1 MIQLHLDDNDIEKNG
16 IILNPISCE
25 ISPVLNG
32 EDELE
37 MEIELDKEGIYKYIS
52 KERIITVPTPE
63 FSEDQMYRI
72 YNTKK
77 SMSSNSLL
85 VYARHIRFD
94 VNKKVVFN
102 KNVQGNGQQVINKL
116 FEGTKFTGKS
126 DSKVT
131 DIRQYKMRSITN
143 IISGNEEDSFLNIWG
158 GEIECNNYDFN
169 IPLKRGKDRGM
180 RITFGYNL
188 EDIEEEINSDE
199 VITRI
204 YPYSGDLV
212 LIGTQYVDSPLI
224 GKYKQIYEQCIE
236 MSDIKVKE
244 RTYDSD
250 GNETTSPDT
259 EGFDTEKE
267 AREEMTK
274 RCKKLYENGADKIKA
289 NYKVNMANL
298 KNTIEYK
305 KYGYDALEKICL
317 GDTVHCYNKNIDIE
331 VSARCISYRWDCI
344 NEEYIEIEL
353 GEYISN
359 YIDESLNAI
368 DNLYR
373 KIVLEKQ
380 YILLKV
386 DSLDNSLS
394 SKIELSE
401 KNINLKVDN
410 FKKDLSSEIKL
421 TDDKISSVVTEGD
434 KDGSWELDTDAFKVA
449 FSGSTSDKVQ
459 IDRLG
464 IIAQDNKGGYTRM
477 GSKGLIH
484 VSSKSSTTGKP
495 YHYLTFTQDEIDIST
510 DDDDYKTKYINL
522 PEEFWDLDKEDIAVS
537 VSVQKVWKNGSY
549 IPYWFGA
556 YGYPTD
562 DCKKIRLLGLS
573 VWKKY
578 DDLAGDNRYGH
589 IVVSVT
595 VTA

>member
-1 MIQLHLDDNDIEKNG
+1 
-16 IILNPISCE
+16 
-25 ISPVLNG
+25 
-32 EDELE
+32 
-37 MEIELDKEGIYKYIS
+37 MEIKLDKDGIYKYVS
-52 KERIITVPTPE
+52 RGRIITVPTPE
-63 FSEDQMYRI
+63 FESDQMYRI
-72 YNTKK
+72 YDTKK
-77 SMSSNSLL
+77 CMSSNSMI

-94 VNKKVVFN
+94 TNKKVIFN
-102 KNVQGNGQQVINKL
+102 KNVQGNGQQVLKKL
-116 FEGTKFTGKS
+116 LEDTKFTGKS
-126 DSKVT
+126 DSNIT

-143 IISGNEEDSFLNIWG
+143 VIAGSEEDSFLNIWG
-158 GEIECNNYDFN
+158 GEIECNNYNLN
-169 IPLKRGKDRGM
+169 IPLKRGKDRGI
-180 RITFGYNL
+180 RVTFGYNL
-188 EDIEEEINSDE
+188 EDIEEEINSDTL
-199 VITRI
+199 VTRI
-204 YPYSGDLV
+204 YPYSGELV
-212 LIGTQYVDSPLI
+212 LGGNTPYIDSPLI
-224 GKYKQIYEQCIE
+224 DKYEDVYEQQVE

-244 RTYDSD
+244 DPED
-250 GNETTSPDT
+250 K
-259 EGFDTEKE
+259 EGFNTEEE
-267 AREEMTK
+267 ARNEMIK
-274 RCKKLYENGADKIKA
+274 RCKKLYENGVDKIKA

-298 KNTIEYK
+298 KKTMEYK
-305 KYGYDALEKICL
+305 KYGYDVLEKICL

-359 YIDESLNAI
+359 YIDENLNSI

-386 DSLDNSLS
+386 DSLDNSIS

-464 IIAQDNKGGYTRM
+464 IIAEDSNGGYTRM

-495 YHYLTFTQDEIDIST
+495 YHYLTFTQDDIDISCS
-510 DDDDYKTKYINL
+510 DDDYEDKYVDL
-522 PEEFWDLDKEDIAVS
+522 PEEFWELDKEDIAVS
-537 VSVQKVWKNGSY
+537 VSIQKIWKKGSY
-549 IPYWFGA
+549 IPYWSGA
-556 YGYPTD
+556 YCYPTR
-562 DCKKIRLLGLS
+562 DCKQIRIQGLS
-573 VWKKY
+573 TWKKY
-578 DDLAGDNRYGH
+578 DDLGGETYGGH
-589 IVVSVT
+589 ITVSVT
-595 VTA
+595 AIA

>member
-1 MIQLHLDDNDIEKNG
+1 
-16 IILNPISCE
+16 
-25 ISPVLNG
+25 
-32 EDELE
+32 
-37 MEIELDKEGIYKYIS
+37 MEIKLDKDGIYKYVS
-52 KERIITVPTPE
+52 RGRIITVPTPE
-63 FSEDQMYRI
+63 FDNDQMYRI
-72 YNTKK
+72 YDTKK
-77 SMSSNSLL
+77 CMSSNSMI

-94 VNKKVVFN
+94 ANKKVIFN
-102 KNVQGNGQQVINKL
+102 KNIQGNGQQVISKIL
-116 FEGTKFTGKS
+116 EDTKFTGHS
-126 DSKVT
+126 DSNIT

-143 IISGNEEDSFLNIWG
+143 VIAGSEEDSFLNIWG
-158 GEIECNNYDFN
+158 GEIECNNYNLN
-169 IPLKRGKDRGM
+169 IPLKRGKDRGI
-180 RITFGYNL
+180 RVTFGYNL
-188 EDIEEEINSDE
+188 EDIEEEINSDTL
-199 VITRI
+199 VTRI
-204 YPYSGDLV
+204 YPYSGELV
-212 LIGTQYVDSPLI
+212 LGGNTPYIDSPLI
-224 GKYKQIYEQCIE
+224 YKYEDVYEQQVE

-244 RTYDSD
+244 NPEDK
-250 GNETTSPDT
+250 
-259 EGFDTEKE
+259 EGFNTEEE
-267 AREEMTK
+267 ARNEMIK
-274 RCKKLYENGADKIKA
+274 RCNKLYENGADKIKA
-289 NYKVNMANL
+289 NYKVNIANL

-317 GDTVHCYNKNIDIE
+317 GDTVHCYNKNINIE

-359 YIDESLNAI
+359 YIDENLNSI

-522 PEEFWDLDKEDIAVS
+522 PEEFWDLDKEEIAVS

>member
-1 MIQLHLDDNDIEKNG
+1 MIQLHLDSSDIEKNG

-37 MEIELDKEGIYKYIS
+37 MEIKLDKDGIYKYVS
-52 KERIITVPTPE
+52 RGRIITVPTPE
-63 FSEDQMYRI
+63 FESDQMYRI
-72 YNTKK
+72 YDTKK
-77 SMSSNSLL
+77 CMSSNSMI

-94 VNKKVVFN
+94 TNKKVIFN
-102 KNVQGNGQQVINKL
+102 KNVQGNGQQVLKKL
-116 FEGTKFTGKS
+116 LEDTKFTGKS
-126 DSKVT
+126 DSNIT

-143 IISGNEEDSFLNIWG
+143 VIAGSEEDSFLNIWG
-158 GEIECNNYDFN
+158 GEIECNNYNLN
-169 IPLKRGKDRGM
+169 IPLKRGKDRGI
-180 RITFGYNL
+180 RVTFGYNL
-188 EDIEEEINSDE
+188 EDIEEEINSDTL
-199 VITRI
+199 VTRI
-204 YPYSGDLV
+204 YPYSGELV
-212 LIGTQYVDSPLI
+212 LGGNTPYIDSPLI
-224 GKYKQIYEQCIE
+224 YKYEDVYEQQVE

-244 RTYDSD
+244 NPEDK
-250 GNETTSPDT
+250 
-259 EGFDTEKE
+259 EGFNTEEE
-267 AREEMTK
+267 ARNEMIK
-274 RCKKLYENGADKIKA
+274 RCNKLYENGADKIKA
-289 NYKVNMANL
+289 NYKVNIANL

-317 GDTVHCYNKNIDIE
+317 GDTVHCYNKNINIE

-359 YIDESLNAI
+359 YIDENLNSI

-522 PEEFWDLDKEDIAVS
+522 PEEFWDLDKEEIAVS

>member
-1 MIQLHLDDNDIEKNG
+1 MIQLHLDDKDTEKNG

-37 MEIELDKEGIYKYIS
+37 MEIKLDKDGIYKYVS
-52 KERIITVPTPE
+52 RGRIITVPTPE
-63 FSEDQMYRI
+63 FNNDQMYRI
-72 YNTKK
+72 YDTKK
-77 SMSSNSLL
+77 CMSSNSMI

-94 VNKKVVFN
+94 ANKKVIFN
-102 KNVQGNGQQVINKL
+102 KNVQGNGQQVISKILEN
-116 FEGTKFTGKS
+116 TKFTGHS
-126 DSKVT
+126 DSNIT

-143 IISGNEEDSFLNIWG
+143 VIAGSEEDSFLNIWG
-158 GEIECNNYDFN
+158 GEIECNNYNLN
-169 IPLKRGKDRGM
+169 IPLKRGKDRGI
-180 RITFGYNL
+180 RVTFGYNL
-188 EDIEEEINSDE
+188 EDIEEEINSDTL
-199 VITRI
+199 VTRI
-204 YPYSGDLV
+204 YPYSGELV
-212 LIGTQYVDSPLI
+212 LGGNTPYIDSPLI
-224 GKYKQIYEQCIE
+224 YKYEDVYEQQVE

-244 RTYDSD
+244 NPEDK
-250 GNETTSPDT
+250 
-259 EGFDTEKE
+259 EGFNTEEE
-267 AREEMTK
+267 ARNEMIK
-274 RCKKLYENGADKIKA
+274 RCNKLYENGADKIKA
-289 NYKVNMANL
+289 NYKVNIANL

-317 GDTVHCYNKNIDIE
+317 GDTVHCYNKNINIE

-359 YIDESLNAI
+359 YIDENLNSI

-401 KNINLKVDN
+401 KNIDLKVTNLKD
-410 FKKDLSSEIKL
+410 DLSAEIELADK
-421 TDDKISSVVTEGD
+421 KISAVVTEGD

-495 YHYLTFTQDEIDIST
+495 YHYLTFTKDEIDIST
-510 DDDDYKTKYINL
+510 DDDDYKTKYIDL

>member
-1 MIQLHLDDNDIEKNG
+1 MIQLHLDSSDIENNG

-25 ISPVLNG
+25 ISSVLNG

-37 MEIELDKEGIYKYIS
+37 MEIKLDKDGIYKYVS
-52 KERIITVPTPE
+52 RGRIITVPTPE
-63 FSEDQMYRI
+63 FDNDQMYRI
-72 YNTKK
+72 YDTKK
-77 SMSSNSLL
+77 CMSSNSMI

-94 VNKKVVFN
+94 ANKKVIFN
-102 KNVQGNGQQVINKL
+102 KNVQGNGEQVISKIL
-116 FEGTKFTGKS
+116 EDTKFTGHS
-126 DSKVT
+126 DSNIT

-143 IISGNEEDSFLNIWG
+143 VIAGSEEDSFLNIWG
-158 GEIECNNYDFN
+158 GEIECNNYNLN
-169 IPLKRGKDRGM
+169 IPLKRGKDRGI
-180 RITFGYNL
+180 RVTFGYNL
-188 EDIEEEINSDE
+188 EDIEEEINSDTL
-199 VITRI
+199 VTRI
-204 YPYSGDLV
+204 YPYSGELV
-212 LIGTQYVDSPLI
+212 LGGNTPYIDSPLI
-224 GKYKQIYEQCIE
+224 YKYEDVYEQQVE

-244 RTYDSD
+244 DPED
-250 GNETTSPDT
+250 K
-259 EGFDTEKE
+259 EGFNTEEE
-267 AREEMTK
+267 ARNEMIK
-274 RCKKLYENGADKIKA
+274 RCKKLYENGVDKIKA

-298 KNTIEYK
+298 KKTMEYK
-305 KYGYDALEKICL
+305 KYGYDVLEKIYL

-359 YIDESLNAI
+359 YIDENLNSI

-394 SKIELSE
+394 SKIELSK

-464 IIAQDNKGGYTRM
+464 IIAEDSNGGYTRM
-477 GSKGLIH
+477 GSKGLLH
-484 VSSKSSTTGKP
+484 VSSKSSSTGKP
-495 YHYLTFTQDEIDIST
+495 YHYLTFTQDDIDISCS
-510 DDDDYKTKYINL
+510 DDDYEDKYVDL
-522 PEEFWDLDKEDIAVS
+522 PSEFWDLDKEDIAVS
-537 VSVQKVWKNGSY
+537 VSIQKIWKKGSY
-549 IPYWFGA
+549 IPYWSGA
-556 YGYPTD
+556 YCYPTR
-562 DCKKIRLLGLS
+562 DCKQIRIQGLS
-573 VWKKY
+573 TWKKY
-578 DDLAGDNRYGH
+578 DDLGGETYGGH
-589 IVVSVT
+589 ITVSVT
-595 VTA
+595 AIA

>member
-1 MIQLHLDDNDIEKNG
+1 
-16 IILNPISCE
+16 
-25 ISPVLNG
+25 
-32 EDELE
+32 
-37 MEIELDKEGIYKYIS
+37 MEIKLDKDGIYKYVS
-52 KERIITVPTPE
+52 RGRIITVPTPE
-63 FSEDQMYRI
+63 FNNDQMYRI
-72 YNTKK
+72 YDTKK
-77 SMSSNSLL
+77 CMSSNSMI

-94 VNKKVVFN
+94 ANKKVIFN
-102 KNVQGNGQQVINKL
+102 KNVQGNGQQVISKILEN
-116 FEGTKFTGKS
+116 TKFTGHS
-126 DSKVT
+126 DSNIT

-143 IISGNEEDSFLNIWG
+143 VIAGSEEDSFLNIWG
-158 GEIECNNYDFN
+158 GEIECNNYNLN
-169 IPLKRGKDRGM
+169 IPLKRGKDRGI
-180 RITFGYNL
+180 RVTFGYNL
-188 EDIEEEINSDE
+188 EDIEEEINSDTL
-199 VITRI
+199 VTRI
-204 YPYSGDLV
+204 YPYSGELV
-212 LIGTQYVDSPLI
+212 LGGNTPYIDSPLI
-224 GKYKQIYEQCIE
+224 YKYEDVYEQQVE

-244 RTYDSD
+244 NPEDK
-250 GNETTSPDT
+250 
-259 EGFDTEKE
+259 EGFNTEEE
-267 AREEMTK
+267 ARNEMIK
-274 RCKKLYENGADKIKA
+274 RCNKLYENGADKIKA
-289 NYKVNMANL
+289 NYKVNIANL

-317 GDTVHCYNKNIDIE
+317 GDTVHCYNKNINIE

-359 YIDESLNAI
+359 YIDENLNSI

-401 KNINLKVDN
+401 KNIDLKVTNLKD
-410 FKKDLSSEIKL
+410 DLSAEIELADK
-421 TDDKISSVVTEGD
+421 KISAVVTEGD
-434 KDGSWELDTDAFKVA
+434 KDGSWELDTDAFKIA

-495 YHYLTFTQDEIDIST
+495 YHYLTFTKDEIDIST
-510 DDDDYKTKYINL
+510 DDDDYKTKYIDL

>member
-1 MIQLHLDDNDIEKNG
+1 
-16 IILNPISCE
+16 
-25 ISPVLNG
+25 
-32 EDELE
+32 
-37 MEIELDKEGIYKYIS
+37 MEIKLDKDGIYKYVS
-52 KERIITVPTPE
+52 RGRIITVPTPE
-63 FSEDQMYRI
+63 FNNDQMYRI
-72 YNTKK
+72 YDTKK
-77 SMSSNSLL
+77 CMSSNSMI

-94 VNKKVVFN
+94 ANKKVIFN
-102 KNVQGNGQQVINKL
+102 KNVQGNGQQVISKILEN
-116 FEGTKFTGKS
+116 TKFTGHS
-126 DSKVT
+126 DSNIT

-143 IISGNEEDSFLNIWG
+143 VIAGSEEDSFLNIWG
-158 GEIECNNYDFN
+158 GEIECNNYNLN
-169 IPLKRGKDRGM
+169 IPLKRGKDRGI
-180 RITFGYNL
+180 RVTFGYNL
-188 EDIEEEINSDE
+188 EDIEEEINSDTL
-199 VITRI
+199 VTRI
-204 YPYSGDLV
+204 YPYSGELV
-212 LIGTQYVDSPLI
+212 LGGNTPYIDSPLI
-224 GKYKQIYEQCIE
+224 YKYEDVYEQQVE

-244 RTYDSD
+244 NPEDK
-250 GNETTSPDT
+250 
-259 EGFDTEKE
+259 EGFNTEEE
-267 AREEMTK
+267 ARNEMIK
-274 RCKKLYENGADKIKA
+274 RCNKLYENGADKIKA
-289 NYKVNMANL
+289 NYKVNIANL

-317 GDTVHCYNKNIDIE
+317 GDTVHCYNKNINIE

-359 YIDESLNAI
+359 YIDENLNSI

-401 KNINLKVDN
+401 KNIDLKVTNLKD
-410 FKKDLSSEIKL
+410 DLSAEIELADK
-421 TDDKISSVVTEGD
+421 KISAVVTEGD

-495 YHYLTFTQDEIDIST
+495 YHYLTFTKDEIDIST
-510 DDDDYKTKYINL
+510 DDDDYKTKYIDL

>member
-1 MIQLHLDDNDIEKNG
+1 
-16 IILNPISCE
+16 
-25 ISPVLNG
+25 
-32 EDELE
+32 
-37 MEIELDKEGIYKYIS
+37 MEIKLDKDGIYKYVS
-52 KERIITVPTPE
+52 RGRIITVPTPE
-63 FSEDQMYRI
+63 FDNDQMYRI
-72 YNTKK
+72 YDTKK
-77 SMSSNSLL
+77 CMSSNSMI

-94 VNKKVVFN
+94 TNKKVIFN
-102 KNVQGNGQQVINKL
+102 KNVQGNGQQVLKKL
-116 FEGTKFTGKS
+116 LEDTNFTGKS
-126 DSKVT
+126 DSNIT

-143 IISGNEEDSFLNIWG
+143 VIAGSEEDSFLNIWG
-158 GEIECNNYDFN
+158 GEIECNNYNLN
-169 IPLKRGKDRGM
+169 IPLKRGKDRGI
-180 RITFGYNL
+180 RVTFGYNL
-188 EDIEEEINSDE
+188 EDIEEEINSDTL
-199 VITRI
+199 VTRI
-204 YPYSGDLV
+204 YPYSGELV
-212 LIGTQYVDSPLI
+212 LGGNTPYIDSPLI
-224 GKYKQIYEQCIE
+224 DKYEDVYEQQVE

-244 RTYDSD
+244 DPED
-250 GNETTSPDT
+250 K
-259 EGFDTEKE
+259 EGFNTEEE
-267 AREEMTK
+267 ARNEMIK
-274 RCKKLYENGADKIKA
+274 RCKKLYKNGVDKIKA

-298 KNTIEYK
+298 KKTMEYK
-305 KYGYDALEKICL
+305 KYGYDVLEKICL
-317 GDTVHCYNKNIDIE
+317 GDTVHCYNKNINIE

-359 YIDESLNAI
+359 YIDENLRSI

-394 SKIELSE
+394 SKIELSK

-495 YHYLTFTQDEIDIST
+495 YHYLTFTRSDIDIST
-510 DDDDYKTKYINL
+510 DSERYKPKLVDL
-522 PEEFWDLDKEDIAVS
+522 PEEFWDLDKEDIALS
-537 VSVQKVWKNGSY
+537 VSVQKVWKDGSY

-573 VWKKY
+573 TWKKY
-578 DDLAGDNRYGH
+578 DDLCGDNRYGH
-589 IVVSVT
+589 IVVSIT

>member
-1 MIQLHLDDNDIEKNG
+1 MIQLHLDSKNTGKNG
-16 IILNPISCE
+16 IILKPISCE
-25 ISPVLNG
+25 IYQVLNG

-37 MEIELDKEGIYKYIS
+37 MEIKLDKDGIYKYVS
-52 KERIITVPTPE
+52 RGRIITVPTPE
-63 FSEDQMYRI
+63 FDNDQMYRI
-72 YNTKK
+72 YDTKK
-77 SMSSNSLL
+77 CMSSNSMI

-94 VNKKVVFN
+94 ANKKVIFN
-102 KNVQGNGQQVINKL
+102 KNIQGNGQQVISKIL
-116 FEGTKFTGKS
+116 EDTKFTGHS
-126 DSKVT
+126 DSNIT

-143 IISGNEEDSFLNIWG
+143 VIAGSEEDSFLNIWG
-158 GEIECNNYDFN
+158 GEIECNNYNLN
-169 IPLKRGKDRGM
+169 IPLKRGKDRGI
-180 RITFGYNL
+180 RVTFGYNL
-188 EDIEEEINSDE
+188 EDIEEEINSDTL
-199 VITRI
+199 VTRI
-204 YPYSGDLV
+204 YPYSGELV
-212 LIGTQYVDSPLI
+212 LGGNTPYIDSPLI
-224 GKYKQIYEQCIE
+224 YKYEDVYEQQVE

-244 RTYDSD
+244 NPEDK
-250 GNETTSPDT
+250 
-259 EGFDTEKE
+259 EGFNTEEE
-267 AREEMTK
+267 ARNEMIK
-274 RCKKLYENGADKIKA
+274 RCNKLYENGADKIKA
-289 NYKVNMANL
+289 NYKVNIANL

-317 GDTVHCYNKNIDIE
+317 GDTVHCYNKNINIE

-359 YIDESLNAI
+359 YIDENLNSI

-522 PEEFWDLDKEDIAVS
+522 PEEFWDLDKEEIAVS

>member
-1 MIQLHLDDNDIEKNG
+1 MIQLHLDSSDIEKNG

-37 MEIELDKEGIYKYIS
+37 MEIKLDKDGIYKYVS
-52 KERIITVPTPE
+52 RGRIITVPTPE
-63 FSEDQMYRI
+63 FESDQMYRI
-72 YNTKK
+72 YDTKK
-77 SMSSNSLL
+77 CMSSNSMI

-94 VNKKVVFN
+94 TNKKVIFN
-102 KNVQGNGQQVINKL
+102 KNVQGNGQQVLKKL
-116 FEGTKFTGKS
+116 LEDTKFTGKS
-126 DSKVT
+126 DSNIT

-143 IISGNEEDSFLNIWG
+143 VIAGSEEDSFLNIWG
-158 GEIECNNYDFN
+158 GEIECNNYNLN
-169 IPLKRGKDRGM
+169 IPLKRGKDRGI
-180 RITFGYNL
+180 RVTFGYNL
-188 EDIEEEINSDE
+188 EDIEEEINSDTL
-199 VITRI
+199 VTRI
-204 YPYSGDLV
+204 YPYSGELV
-212 LIGTQYVDSPLI
+212 LGGNTPYIDSPLI
-224 GKYKQIYEQCIE
+224 DKYEDVYEQQVE

-244 RTYDSD
+244 DPED
-250 GNETTSPDT
+250 K
-259 EGFDTEKE
+259 EGFNTEEE
-267 AREEMTK
+267 ARNEMIK
-274 RCKKLYENGADKIKA
+274 RCKKLYENGVDKIKA

-298 KNTIEYK
+298 KKTMEYK
-305 KYGYDALEKICL
+305 KYGYDVLEKICL

-359 YIDESLNAI
+359 YIDENLNSI

-386 DSLDNSLS
+386 DSLDNSIS

-464 IIAQDNKGGYTRM
+464 IIAEDSNGGYTRM

-495 YHYLTFTQDEIDIST
+495 YHYLTFTQDDIDISCS
-510 DDDDYKTKYINL
+510 DDDYEDKYVDL
-522 PEEFWDLDKEDIAVS
+522 PEEFWELDKEDIAVS
-537 VSVQKVWKNGSY
+537 VSIQKIWKKGSY
-549 IPYWFGA
+549 IPYWSGA
-556 YGYPTD
+556 YCYPTR
-562 DCKKIRLLGLS
+562 DCKQIRIQGLS
-573 VWKKY
+573 TWKKY
-578 DDLAGDNRYGH
+578 DDLGGETYGGH
-589 IVVSVT
+589 ITVSVT
-595 VTA
+595 AIA